1 MDYDTPDAVP
11 PPAGGG
17 GRNRPPMD
25 YDTLLDGCC
34 QVGVQ
39 IVRCG
44 GEIQRAEDTV
54 RRLLAAYRLEGEVF
68 AVPNCVWVSVR
79 APDGRV
85 HTVMR
90 RVPSIVTDIDG
101 IERFND
107 LSRRL
112 CADPP
117 ADPAE
122 LSARCGAALAE
133 LRAYPVVLRLAGYFL
148 GAFFF
153 ALFFSGGWAE
163 AAAAGLAGL
172 AGGTVLVLLER
183 ARANGFLTTL
193 ISAFVLGAAA
203 CGLPALGAPI
213 NLEVTVAGGLMVLV
227 PGLVFTSF
235 MSDLLTGDMMA
246 GLATFARA
254 VLSAAAIAL
263 GTVAAM
269 ALFLGSAAPGSH
281 TIPYPEPLYCLF
293 AFLGCLGFCPAM
305 NVRGMGTPLCCL
317 GGAAGWAAYLAVMAL
332 GGGSFVASLVGA
344 VVVAVFAEAMA
355 RLRKCPATS
364 YSTIALFP
372 LVPGLTIYQAMDHG
386 IRGDTELFWE
396 TFFRT
401 FGIAGCIA
409 LGLLLVSAVLELQRR
424 WKR

>member
-1 MDYDTPDAVP
+1 MDYDA
-11 PPAGGG
+11 
-17 GRNRPPMD
+17 
-25 YDTLLDGCC
+25 LLSGCC
-34 QVGVQ
+34 EVGRQ
-39 IVRCG
+39 LLRCG
-44 GEIQRAEDTV
+44 AEIQRAEDTV
-54 RRLLAAYRLEGEVF
+54 CRLLRAYGLEGEVF
-68 AVPNCVWVSVR
+68 AIPNCIWVSVQ
-79 APDGRV
+79 APGGRL
-85 HTVMR
+85 HAAMR
-90 RVPSIVTDIDG
+90 RVPLSAVDIEG

-107 LSRRL
+107 LSRQL
-112 CADPP
+112 CAHPPQDPGEIL
-117 ADPAE
+117 D
-122 LSARCGAALAE
+122 RCRQTRERLAC
-133 LRAYPVVLRLAGYFL
+133 YSIPLRLLGYFL

-269 ALFLGSAAPGSH
+269 ALFPGQPAGAAVRAADYGGVV
-281 TIPYPEPLYCLF
+281 YCLF

>member
-1 MDYDTPDAVP
+1 
-11 PPAGGG
+11 
-17 GRNRPPMD
+17 MD
-25 YDTLLDGCC
+25 YDTLLSGCC
-34 QVGVQ
+34 EVARELLRHGA
-39 IVRCG
+39 
-44 GEIQRAEDTV
+44 EIQRAEDTM
-54 RRLLAAYRLEGEVF
+54 RRLLAAYGLEGEVF
-68 AVPNCVWVSVR
+68 AIPNCVWASAR
-79 APDGRV
+79 EPDGRV
-85 HTVMR
+85 CTVMR
-90 RVPSIVTDIDG
+90 RVPSSTLNIEG

-112 CADPP
+112 CAAPP
-117 ADPAE
+117 DDPAE
-122 LSARCGAALAE
+122 LLSQCRREAAQ
-133 LRAYPVVLRLAGYFL
+133 LRRYPMRLRVAGYFV

-153 ALFFSGGWAE
+153 ALFFGGGWAE
-163 AAAAGLAGL
+163 AWCAGLAGL
-172 AGGTVLVLLER
+172 ACGACLACLEQAGGN
-183 ARANGFLTTL
+183 AFLSTL
-193 ISAFVLGAAA
+193 ASAFVLGTASCAMR
-203 CGLPALGAPI
+203 ALGAPI
-213 NLEVTVAGGLMVLV
+213 SLEVTLAGGIMVLV
-227 PGLVFTSF
+227 PGLVFTNF
-235 MSDLLTGDMMA
+235 MSNLLTGDMVS

-254 VLSAAAIAL
+254 LLSAAAIAL

-269 ALFLGSAAPGSH
+269 ALFPGQPAGAAVRAADYGGVV
-281 TIPYPEPLYCLF
+281 YCLF

-332 GGGSFVASLVGA
+332 GGGSFVASLAGA

-401 FGIAGCIA
+401 FGIAGCLA
-409 LGLLLVSAVLELQRR
+409 LGLLLVSASLQLWRR
-424 WKR
+424 SRRA

>member
-1 MDYDTPDAVP
+1 MDYDQ
-11 PPAGGG
+11 
-17 GRNRPPMD
+17 
-25 YDTLLDGCC
+25 LLDACC
-34 QVGVQ
+34 EVGVQ
-39 IVRCG
+39 LIRFG
-44 GEIQRAEDTV
+44 GEIPRAEDTI
-54 RRLLAAYRLEGEVF
+54 RRLLRAYGLEGEVF
-68 AVPNCVWVSVR
+68 AIPNCVWASVPT
-79 APDGRV
+79 PDG
-85 HTVMR
+85 HIHAWMR
-90 RVPSIVTDIDG
+90 RVPPIAANIEG

-117 ADPAE
+117 ADPAQ
-122 LSARCGAALAE
+122 
-133 LRAYPVVLRLAGYFL
+133 LRAHCRETLADLRSYPASMVLGGYFV

-153 ALFFSGGWAE
+153 ALFFFGGLAE

-172 AGGTVLVLLER
+172 VSGAALLALNR
-183 ARANGFLTTL
+183 ARANAFIATL
-193 ISAFVLGAAA
+193 ASAFALGGTA
-203 CGLPALGAPI
+203 CGLLALGVPI
-213 NLEVTVAGGLMVLV
+213 NLEVTIAGGLMVLV

-269 ALFLGSAAPGSH
+269 ALFPGQPAGAAVRAADYGGVV
-281 TIPYPEPLYCLF
+281 YCLF

-317 GGAAGWAAYLAVMAL
+317 GGAAGWAAYLAVMPL

-386 IRGDTELFWE
+386 IRGNTGLFWE

-401 FGIAGCIA
+401 FGVAGCIA
-409 LGLLLVSAVLELQRR
+409 LGLLLVSTVLDIFRR
-424 WKR
+424 RKR

>member
-1 MDYDTPDAVP
+1 MDYDTPDAVFSP
-11 PPAGGG
+11 PCGGG
-17 GRNRPPMD
+17 KDNIPD

-34 QVGVQ
+34 QVGMQ

-54 RRLLAAYRLEGEVF
+54 RRLLAAYSLDGEVF
-68 AVPNCVWVSVR
+68 ALPNCVWASVR

-90 RVPSIVTDIDG
+90 RVPTIVPDIDG
-101 IERFND
+101 IERFNG

-122 LSARCGAALAE
+122 LSARCGAALAG
-133 LRAYPVVLRLAGYFL
+133 LRPYPALVRLGGYFL

-172 AGGTVLVLLER
+172 ASGAVLVLLER
-183 ARANGFLTTL
+183 ARANSFLTTL

-254 VLSAAAIAL
+254 VMSAAAIAL

-269 ALFLGSAAPGSH
+269 ALFLGSTAPGTH

-293 AFLGCLGFCPAM
+293 AFVACLGFCPAF
-305 NVRGMGTPLCCL
+305 NVRGMGAFLCCL
-317 GGAAGWAAYLAVMAL
+317 GGALSWAAYLLVIAL
-332 GGGSFVASLVGA
+332 GGNSFGASLVA
-344 VVVAVFAEAMA
+344 AVAVAAYAEAMA
-355 RLRKCPATS
+355 RVRKCPATS

-409 LGLLLVSAVLELQRR
+409 LGLLLVSAALELQRR